1 MKTAAFI
8 EEQKAAKINADKPEK
23 RHTRGNASQFRGPSP
38 DVGKATQFKPGICPN
53 PGGRPKKDW
62 SADIARAVFENNA
75 EAIYKAMLKPLL
87 AGNAYA
93 FKELAERA
101 YGKLKERHELT
112 GADGGALMFKD
123 VSDAELDASLK
134 EHYRQLDFGGIF
146 QGMSDADI
154 QARRDE
160 IHRELELR
168 GAVAE
173 IGGTEGT
180 ESGADQASVN
190 E

>member
-8 EEQKAAKINADKPEK
+8 EEQKAAKGKAEKPQK
-23 RHTRGNASQFRGPSP
+23 RHTTGNSTGFRGPSP

-53 PGGRPKKDW
+53 PGGRPKQDW
-62 SADIARAVFENNA
+62 SAEIARAVFENNK
-75 EAIYKAMLKPLL
+75 EAIYQAMLKPLL

-112 GADGGALMFKD
+112 GADGGALLFQD
-123 VSDAELDASLK
+123 VSDADLQTRINDIYRELGLVRA
-134 EHYRQLDFGGIF
+134 I
-146 QGMSDADI
+146 
-154 QARRDE
+154 DE
-160 IHRELELR
+160 IGRDQ
-168 GAVAE
+168 G
-173 IGGTEGT
+173 I
-180 ESGADQASVN
+180 ESGADQAGVD